1 MGRCVV
7 MEEPRVGQ
15 PGSVPARD
23 ETGVAD
29 GASGTSAAGHL
40 EVRCVSGRSVTTRS
54 QATAPLKLLTPRR
67 RGGAA
72 WIYLSTF
79 GGGLVAGDRVQLYA
93 DIHPDSVA
101 VLTTQAATKVFH
113 QQEGMGAQQSLHATV
128 AQGATLVVAPDPLT
142 CFADAVYEQRQTF
155 DLVGDA
161 SLVLLDWVTCG
172 RAARGERW
180 TFDRYDSRNR
190 IRRDGKEIVFDRLR
204 LDAALHPPADAFA
217 AGPFDVLATL
227 YLVGPAAEEG
237 IAEAEAWVADL
248 QGDDDLRVQA
258 SFSRHDW
265 GAVLRVMG
273 VRTQRVST
281 VLKKR
286 LNFLE
291 STLGMGVWSRRA

>member
-1 MGRCVV
+1 MRRCVV
-7 MEEPRVGQ
+7 MEEPRVGE
-15 PGSVPARD
+15 PDVD
-23 ETGVAD
+23 
-29 GASGTSAAGHL
+29 SGTASAAHL
-40 EVRCVSGRSVTTRS
+40 EVRFVGERSVTTRS
-54 QATAPLKLLTPRR
+54 HATAPLKLLTPRR

-93 DIHPDSVA
+93 DIHPGAVA

-113 QQEGMGAQQSLHATV
+113 QQAGQGAEQSLQATV
-128 AQGATLVVAPDPLT
+128 APGATLVVAPDPLT
-142 CFADAVYEQRQTF
+142 CFADAAYEQRQTF

-190 IRRDGKEIVFDRLR
+190 IRQDGQEIVFDRLR

-227 YLVGPAAEEG
+227 YLVGPRAQAGVQETASW
-237 IAEAEAWVADL
+237 IAGL
-248 QGDDDLRVQA
+248 NDDEPGRLQA
-258 SFSRHDW
+258 SFSPHTW
-265 GAVLRVMG
+265 GGVLRVMG

-281 VLKKR
+281 VLRQR
-286 LNFLE
+286 LDFLE
-291 STLGMGVWSRRA
+291 TLLGMGVWSRRA